1 MLSFFRKTF
10 FFGIILLLV
19 ECSFFGKAIFPHI
32 FLQIEQILLFRTEYF
47 FVGFKFQTFRLFPTD
62 MFGNI
67 IVFATLLNVIFF
79 NVLECFN
86 LTLSENQVKDSSDR
100 RLLFTQGN
108 PDTLLSTGIGDHTGG
123 LLVLRLL

>member
-1 MLSFFRKTF
+1 
-10 FFGIILLLV
+10 
-19 ECSFFGKAIFPHI
+19 
-32 FLQIEQILLFRTEYF
+32 
-47 FVGFKFQTFRLFPTD
+47 

-123 LLVLRLL
+123 LLVFRLL